1 MFNEV
6 DARSSDRIDKT
17 SGAREGHPLDR
28 AAGGALTPRGATVP
42 RERSFR
48 QLVERQSRLRQE
60 NSWRFRVD
68 LAMSVSHLCP
78 LDKGGSRD
86 ARRFLRPAMAWQ

>member
-42 RERSFR
+42 RQRSCR
-48 QLVERQSRLRQE
+48 
-60 NSWRFRVD
+60 
-68 LAMSVSHLCP
+68 
-78 LDKGGSRD
+78 
-86 ARRFLRPAMAWQ
+86 

>member
-28 AAGGALTPRGATVP
+28 AAGGALTPRGATVL
-42 RERSFR
+42 RERSYRELVAR
-48 QLVERQSRLRQE
+48 QAVHDKKIAGNFVLISP
-60 NSWRFRVD
+60 WR
-68 LAMSVSHLCP
+68 
-78 LDKGGSRD
+78 
-86 ARRFLRPAMAWQ
+86 